1 MNLKNILQYVP
12 ILSRLAAKLNE
23 SYNRGIYSVM
33 SGNHS
38 MLTSSAFALCG
49 IPPILPIGN
58 QTRED
63 TMPGIL
69 SYLYTH
75 LDMTR

>member
-49 IPPILPIGN
+49 K
-58 QTRED
+58 
-63 TMPGIL
+63 
-69 SYLYTH
+69 S
-75 LDMTR
+75 DMRGCYAWHPLKLKLTS